1 MQYSELLVQRIHE
14 LCNRKKPNSTISIN
28 HLAEMSGL
36 RQSTVNNIMQ
46 GNSKNPKIKTLHK
59 IALAFNMTLADFLNF
74 EALNEY
80 SFEDDPE
87 EESDEETGG

>member
-14 LCNRKKPNSTISIN
+14 LCNRKKQNSTISNN

-46 GNSKNPKIKTLHK
+46 GNSKNPKIKTLHR

-80 SFEDDPE
+80 SFEDDPD
-87 EESDEETGG
+87 EESDEETGS